1 MQLEKLITKTKFI
14 MLSEKYA
21 LKTGLPVILINLN
34 GEIIYVKNKCTLCE
48 QLLGNQNS
56 VLKKNCRSQMIKAVE
71 EASRWGEGYITNC
84 PLGLIM
90 FAVPI
95 ISNKKL
101 IGGFLSGFAIFP
113 EMKKDISEEIYENL
127 KEYGDSEINLKG
139 MSLKVISLKK
149 AREYVSYLLNLTRR
163 FHINDLNFL
172 LARKERY
179 IQQFKIANFLDYLK
193 KSSPD
198 VAKKILDK
206 QDEIIQKVKLGDKT
220 GAREILNEFLG
231 SIFFE
236 SGMNFEIIKVRIIEL
251 VVIISRAAIEAGV
264 EAKELLGLN
273 YSYLTELNKATDID
287 ELLHKLSEIL
297 ENFIHKVSLTKE
309 KKKKV
314 KSHKMFEYI
323 NRNFTNKITAAEVAR
338 AGGLS
343 VSRALH
349 LFKEET
355 GLSLSKYLKKL
366 RIDYGK
372 YLLLN
377 TDMNLADISIENGFF
392 DQSHFTKTF
401 KEIEKMTPSDF
412 RRKYKEYSLPTSP

>member
-1 MQLEKLITKTKFI
+1 MQLEKFITKTKFSL
-14 MLSEKYA
+14 LSERYA
-21 LKTGLPVILINLN
+21 SKTGLPVILINLN
-34 GEIIYVKNKCTLCE
+34 GEIIYAQNKCTLCE
-48 QLLGNQNS
+48 QLLSKKKS
-56 VLKKNCRSQMIKAVE
+56 VLEKNCRLQMIKAVE
-71 EASRWGEGYITNC
+71 EAFRWGEGYITNC

-90 FAVPI
+90 FAVPVI
-95 ISNKKL
+95 FNQKL
-101 IGGFLSGFAIFP
+101 IGGFLSGFVIFP
-113 EMKKDISEEIYENL
+113 EMKKDIAEEVYENL
-127 KEYGDSEINLKG
+127 KEYSDSEINLKS
-139 MSLKVISLKK
+139 MILKLISLKK
-149 AREYVSYLLNLTRR
+149 AREYVTYLLSLTRR

-179 IQQFKIANFLDYLK
+179 IQQYKIANFLEYLK
-193 KSSPD
+193 KRSPD
-198 VAKKILDK
+198 VARKILDK

-264 EAKELLGLN
+264 EAKELLGMN
-273 YSYLTELNKATDID
+273 YSYLTELNKATDIE

-314 KSHKMFEYI
+314 KSRKMFEYI
-323 NRNFTNKITAAEVAR
+323 NRNFTNKITAEEVAR
-338 AGGLS
+338 MAKLS
-343 VSRALH
+343 ISRALH
-349 LFKEET
+349 LLKEET
-355 GLSLSKYLKKL
+355 GLSLSEYIKKL

-377 TDMNLADISIENGFF
+377 TDMNLADIAIETGFF

-401 KEIEKMTPSDF
+401 KEGEKMTPSDF
-412 RRKYKEYSLPTSP
+412 RRKYKKYSLSISP